1 MQQENIKGTV
11 KAYRECMALL
21 KEAIENLQ
29 KECTHPET
37 FEGLYSWREGC
48 IDPAVICSHCGKL
61 IKYVNDPLVA
71 IAQYNPPKQRQVIDV
86 VQVDLYRDGGS
97 KRYADAKGNTYLY
110 PVTTAFRK
118 HPEGIYSDWPDK
130 GGKKLDIILRVVK
143 ELNGV
148 ENGWWNKDHYVL

>member
-1 MQQENIKGTV
+1 MQQENIKGTI
-11 KAYRECMALL
+11 KAYQEAIALL
-21 KEAIENLQ
+21 KESIEKLQ
-29 KECTHPET
+29 NECTHPTT
-37 FEGLYSWREGC
+37 FQGLYSWRVGC
-48 IDPAVICSHCGKL
+48 YDDAIICSDCGKM
-61 IKYVNDPLVA
+61 IRFAHDPLIA
-71 IAQYNPPKQRQVIDV
+71 IAEYHPKLREVIEV

-97 KRYADAKGNTYLY
+97 KRYADVKGNTYLY

-148 ENGWWNKDHYVL
+148 ENGWCNKDHYVL